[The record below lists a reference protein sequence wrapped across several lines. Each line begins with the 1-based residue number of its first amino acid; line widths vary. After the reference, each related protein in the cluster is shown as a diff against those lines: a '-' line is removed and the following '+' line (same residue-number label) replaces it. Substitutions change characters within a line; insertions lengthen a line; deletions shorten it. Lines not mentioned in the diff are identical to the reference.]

1 MIQAQEIEHGLA
13 QREFLLYY
21 QPKFSLAKAEVV
33 GSEALIRWR
42 RADGSITPPGQ
53 FIGVAEQSALISKIT
68 SHVVEMLI
76 SNMPMLRG
84 TNLTP
89 VSFNASARD
98 FQNGKLVR
106 QILEALATH
115 DIAPDMLEVEITE
128 NQALACDAAIL
139 GNIRKLC
146 DAGLGLAMD
155 DFGLGYSS
163 ADTLSRWPFSTIK
176 IDQGLIGRMLT
187 SDKNASIVRS
197 AIRLGHELG
206 VDVVAEG
213 VETEEQ
219 YRFLLEAGCKKVQ
232 GYLIGKPV
240 ALGDAA
246 IRGPGGLCP
255 EPLAVGLVHMAIMDH
270 VHWRKKL
277 VSYAL
282 RNAMLPADAAARRED
297 LSYPTLDPR
306 DCLLGRWYRNEGR
319 RFADLPAF
327 TELVSANYALHD
339 IAQRIVK
346 RIQAGATELEIDVL
360 LVELRVS
367 SLALL
372 DHLTTLENIGLGQM
386 YRQRLEGRCGAK
398 A

>member
-1 MIQAQEIEHGLA
+1 
-13 QREFLLYY
+13 
-21 QPKFSLAKAEVV
+21 
-33 GSEALIRWR
+33 
-42 RADGSITPPGQ
+42 
-53 FIGVAEQSALISKIT
+53 
-68 SHVVEMLI
+68 
-76 SNMPMLRG
+76 
-84 TNLTP
+84 
-89 VSFNASARD
+89 
-98 FQNGKLVR
+98 
-106 QILEALATH
+106 
-115 DIAPDMLEVEITE
+115 
-128 NQALACDAAIL
+128 
-139 GNIRKLC
+139 
-146 DAGLGLAMD
+146 
-155 DFGLGYSS
+155 
-163 ADTLSRWPFSTIK
+163 
-176 IDQGLIGRMLT
+176 
-187 SDKNASIVRS
+187 
-197 AIRLGHELG
+197 
-206 VDVVAEG
+206 
-213 VETEEQ
+213 
-219 YRFLLEAGCKKVQ
+219 
-232 GYLIGKPV
+232 
-240 ALGDAA
+240 
-246 IRGPGGLCP
+246 
-255 EPLAVGLVHMAIMDH
+255 MAIMDH